1 MHGAR
6 RKYYMYEFTLQF
18 DFKNSTPK
26 YQQLYQ
32 YIKGEISNGYLVA
45 GTKLPST
52 RNLCAHLGISRN
64 TIDAAYGQLLA
75 EGYLVSKEKSGYY
88 VSEDIP
94 LHQFQTH
101 EVKTDLLTSAELNA
115 SNNHSNIRYDF
126 KYGQIDQQ
134 NFPYSVWKKA
144 VTQWLASSKS
154 AGLIYGH
161 RQGELSLRQE
171 IASYIR
177 NARGVKCTPE
187 QIILTSGTQ
196 MSLDLIC
203 KLLKHNHHTVAI
215 EDPGYIGARTIFRT
229 NDYEMVPI
237 SLDSAGINLDQLSES
252 SVRLTLVTPSHQFPS
267 GTIMPISR
275 RLELLEWADEN
286 DGIIIENDYEGEFS
300 YIGNPIPS
308 LQSHDKNRRVIYLYN
323 FSSSLLPS
331 VRTSFLVLPTSLF
344 SKYQELFATLEQT
357 VPIIEQKALEYFIA
371 KGAWEKHIRKMK
383 NIYSK
388 KFIILTDAIR
398 KHMND
403 HVEIIGNKAGL
414 HILLRVKT
422 HNTEDELIDKAMRFG
437 VRVYPTAHYWLGN
450 PSGEYPLILL
460 GFGGMDVSEFEE
472 ALHLL
477 GEAWFQ

>member
-1 MHGAR
+1 
-6 RKYYMYEFTLQF
+6 MYEFTFQF
-18 DFKNSTPK
+18 DLENTTTK

-32 YIKGEISNGYLVA
+32 YIKTEISNGYLAA

-64 TIDAAYGQLLA
+64 TVDTAYGQLLA

-88 VSEDIP
+88 VSEDMRTHLFTP
-94 LHQFQTH
+94 H
-101 EVKTDLLTSAELNA
+101 EVNSTLLTSAE
-115 SNNHSNIRYDF
+115 SNKNDDHSALLYDF
-126 KYGQIDQQ
+126 RYGQIDQT

-154 AGLIYGH
+154 TGLSYGH
-161 RQGELSLRQE
+161 RQGESSLRQE

-203 KLLKHNHHTVAI
+203 KLLKCVHHSVAI

-229 NDYEMVPI
+229 NGYEMVPI
-237 SLDSAGINLDQLSES
+237 ALDSAGINLHQLRDS

-267 GTIMPISR
+267 GMIMPISR
-275 RLELLEWADEN
+275 RLELLKWADEN

-308 LQSHDKNRRVIYLYN
+308 LQSHDENGRVIYLYN

-331 VRTSFLVLPTSLF
+331 VRTSFLVLPPALF
-344 SKYQELFATLEQT
+344 VKYQELFASLEQT
-357 VPIIEQKALEYFIA
+357 VPIIEQKAIEYFIA
-371 KGAWEKHIRKMK
+371 EGAWEKHIRKMK

-388 KFIILTDAIR
+388 KFVILTEAIR

-403 HVEIIGNKAGL
+403 RVEIIGNKAGL

-422 HNTEDELIDKAMRFG
+422 HNTEENLIENAKRAG
-437 VRVYPTAHYWLGN
+437 IRVYPTTQYWLGN

-460 GFGGMDVSEFEE
+460 GFGGMDVSEFDE
-472 ALHLL
+472 AIHLL
-477 GEAWFQ
+477 SNVWFK

>member
-1 MHGAR
+1 
-6 RKYYMYEFTLQF
+6 MYEFTFQF
-18 DFKNSTPK
+18 DLKNSTPK
-26 YQQLYQ
+26 YQQLYE

-88 VSEDIP
+88 VSEDMP
-94 LHQFQTH
+94 LHRFKTH
-101 EVKTDLLTSAELNA
+101 EVNKASLTSTELNVCND
-115 SNNHSNIRYDF
+115 SSNIRYDF
-126 KYGQIDQQ
+126 KYGQIDQR
-134 NFPYSVWKKA
+134 NFPYTIWKKA
-144 VTQWLASSKS
+144 VTQWLSNSKS
-154 AGLIYGH
+154 VGLSYGH

-203 KLLKHNHHTVAI
+203 KLLKHDHHAVAI
-215 EDPGYIGARTIFRT
+215 EDPGYIGARTVFRI

-237 SLDSAGINLDQLSES
+237 ALDSAGINLHQLSGS

-275 RLELLEWADEN
+275 RLELLKWADEN
-286 DGIIIENDYEGEFS
+286 NGIIIENDYEGEFS
-300 YIGNPIPS
+300 YIGNPVPS
-308 LQSHDKNRRVIYLYN
+308 LQSHDENGKVIYLYN

-331 VRTSFLVLPTSLF
+331 VRTSFLVLPPSLF
-344 SKYQELFATLEQT
+344 VKYQELFASFEQT
-357 VPIIEQKALEYFIA
+357 VPIIEQKAIEYFIA
-371 KGAWEKHIRKMK
+371 EGAWEKHIRKMK

-388 KFIILTDAIR
+388 KFVLLTEAIR

-403 HVEIIGNKAGL
+403 HIAIIGNKAGL
-414 HILLRVKT
+414 HILLRLKT
-422 HNTEDELIDKAMRFG
+422 HNTEDELIKKAMRSG
-437 VRVYPTAHYWLGN
+437 IRVYPTTQYWLGN
-450 PSGEYPLILL
+450 PSGAYPLILL
-460 GFGGMDVSEFEE
+460 GFGGMDASAFDE
-472 ALHLL
+472 AVHLL
-477 GEAWFQ
+477 SEAWFSNKTQRN